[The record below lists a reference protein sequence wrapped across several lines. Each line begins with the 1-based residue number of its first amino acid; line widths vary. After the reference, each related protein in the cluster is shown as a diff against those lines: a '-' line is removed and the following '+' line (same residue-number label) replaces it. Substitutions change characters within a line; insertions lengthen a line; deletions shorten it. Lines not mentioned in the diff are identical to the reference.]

1 MVDNYVDYDDV
12 YFDWDLSE
20 DTFDELCEA
29 AEASLELLDDV
40 IDELVY
46 INQTENLGC
55 YDLIDSYCEKYF
67 DVAQHLKE
75 FGIVV

>member
-1 MVDNYVDYDDV
+1 MIDNYDDV

-20 DTFDELCEA
+20 DAFDELSDA

-40 IDELVY
+40 IEDLVY
-46 INQTENLGC
+46 INETENLGY
-55 YDLIDSYCEKYF
+55 YDMIDSYCEKYY